1 MPNRLSKHYPIR
13 AIVLSVV
20 LCLVLFIAGTSP
32 VQAADSGWGEEEIA
46 NIEQLYDSSD
56 SLEAANKQVKQQIQ
70 SLRKQNNEKLKSI
83 QAQLRL
89 IDKTKLDQ
97 LKLLSD
103 QTQKKYAPLLAEY
116 TDLGKKAAEARKRKD
131 KKTALIFDLKRNR
144 IKASVTFARQ
154 EIRSKKDA
162 LASAKSQASAKA
174 KPAKE
179 ALKEVTPLKQKITAE
194 NKRVSGFAKAKASA
208 QQRYKEAVKKGDAT
222 AVAKE
227 LGGIV
232 GTLSEIQTSQMKI
245 SAWEQSIAN
254 ILKSAEA
261 KLP

>member
-1 MPNRLSKHYPIR
+1 MPNRLSKPNR
-13 AIVLSVV
+13 TRVIVLSAF
-20 LCLVLFIAGTSP
+20 LCLVLFIAGTTP
-32 VQAADSGWGEEEIA
+32 AQASDSGWGEEEIA

-56 SLEAANKQVKQQIQ
+56 SLESVNTQVKQQIQ

-83 QAQLRL
+83 QAQIRL

-116 TDLGKKAAEARKRKD
+116 TELGKKAAEARKRKD
-131 KKTALIFDLKRNR
+131 KKAALIFDLKRNR
-144 IKASVTFARQ
+144 IKASVTLARQ
-154 EIRSKKDA
+154 EIKSKKDA
-162 LASAKSQASAKA
+162 LAAAKSQASAKA

-179 ALKEVTPLKQKITAE
+179 ALKEVTPLKQQITAE
-194 NKRVSGFAKAKASA
+194 NKRVSASNKAKSAA

-222 AVAKE
+222 AVAEE

-232 GTLSEIQTSQMKI
+232 GTLSEIQASQKRI
-245 SAWEQSIAN
+245 CAWEQSIAN